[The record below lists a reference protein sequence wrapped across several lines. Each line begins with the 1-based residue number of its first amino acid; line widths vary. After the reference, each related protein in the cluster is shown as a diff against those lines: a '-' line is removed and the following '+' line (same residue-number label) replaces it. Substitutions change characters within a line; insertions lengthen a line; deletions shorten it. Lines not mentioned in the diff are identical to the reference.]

1 MDIIFVLCSLCLL
14 FIFFYYG
21 RKFSNSAPTS
31 KKSKLISGIIGLI
44 GVIVIFLILR
54 ADILPSRNNKIVLP
68 TFNTAFPDWAIAII
82 MIVGIIESVVLII
95 MGVIGN
101 KGNTKEL
108 HKEIKESERVTE
120 VKEIEDSESTIN
132 VDWEGAGAIS
142 DAIVE
147 IYLDNEI
154 KNKGSF
160 KNGFNSII
168 KTNSGEHSFSVK
180 VNGRNKNFPLQIEK
194 GCNYNLSL
202 EYSRAWGNFKI
213 DFQKV
218 NN

>member
-21 RKFSNSAPTS
+21 RKFSSSTPTS

-54 ADILPSRNNKIVLP
+54 ADILPSRNNKLILP

-95 MGVIGN
+95 MGIIGY

-108 HKEIKESERVTE
+108 HKEIKESERGPE
-120 VKEIEDSESTIN
+120 VKEIEGSESAIN

-142 DAIVE
+142 EAIVE
-147 IYLDNEI
+147 IYLDSEI

-160 KNGFNSII
+160 KNGFNAII

-180 VNGRNKNFPLQIEK
+180 VNGRSKNFPLQIEK

>member
-1 MDIIFVLCSLCLL
+1 
-14 FIFFYYG
+14 
-21 RKFSNSAPTS
+21 
-31 KKSKLISGIIGLI
+31 
-44 GVIVIFLILR
+44 LR
-54 ADILPSRNNKIVLP
+54 ADILPSRNNKLVLP
-68 TFNTAFPDWAIAII
+68 TFNTAFPDWAIVII

-95 MGVIGN
+95 LGVIGN

-108 HKEIKESERVTE
+108 HKVIKESESVTE
-120 VKEIEDSESTIN
+120 TKETEDFESNIN
-132 VDWEGAGAIS
+132 VNWEGTGAAT

-147 IYLDNEI
+147 IYLDNAI
-154 KNKGSF
+154 KDKGSF
-160 KNGFNSII
+160 KNGFNSIL

-194 GCNYNLSL
+194 GCNYNISL

-218 NN
+218 NNLTNDTL